1 MWRSPDALIACTG
14 MISLLRHNA
23 KSLCYNKIMA
33 DETTPPVPELPA
45 QQPAIDEIALRRR
58 RNMIIVLS
66 VGAVL
71 FIALVIFSIWYLLQ
85 PTTQTEQIRD
95 VFVIFMALES
105 LVIGVALVVL
115 VVQLATLINLLQN
128 EVRPMLESTNE
139 TLNTLRGT
147 TAFLSE
153 NLVEPVIKL
162 NEYLAGL
169 QRVLELM
176 GLKRK

>member
-1 MWRSPDALIACTG
+1 MQNCANWGDI
-14 MISLLRHNA
+14 
-23 KSLCYNKIMA
+23 CYNEFMA
-33 DETTPPVPELPA
+33 DTTTPPSPELPA
-45 QQPAIDEIALRRR
+45 PQPVVDELALRRR
-58 RNMIIVLS
+58 RNITIVVS
-66 VGAVL
+66 IGAVL
-71 FIALVIFSIWYLLQ
+71 FVALIVFSIWFLLQ
-85 PTTQTEQIRD
+85 PTTQTDQIRD
-95 VFVIFMALES
+95 VFIIFMALES
-105 LVIGVALVVL
+105 LIIGVALVVL

-176 GLKRK
+176 GLKRR

>member
-1 MWRSPDALIACTG
+1 
-14 MISLLRHNA
+14 
-23 KSLCYNKIMA
+23 MA
-33 DETTPPVPELPA
+33 DNSNPPNSELPA
-45 QQPAIDEIALRRR
+45 QQPVADEMMLRRR
-58 RNMIIVLS
+58 RNTIIVLS
-66 VGAVL
+66 IGAVL
-71 FIALVIFSIWYLLQ
+71 FVALIIFSIWYLLQ
-85 PTTQTEQIRD
+85 PTTQTQQIRD

-147 TAFLSE
+147 TVFLSE
-153 NLVEPVIKL
+153 NLVEPVMRL